1 MGGPEPCMA
10 VDQHK
15 PEEVKHPLG
24 RGRLPV
30 PSEADRGRK
39 RRGGLGLLHDIKNM
53 FEASTL
59 DSHGK

>member
-1 MGGPEPCMA
+1 MA